1 MGQTF
6 STRNEALF
14 RTSLS
19 DTQRVN
25 SELNHQEYL
34 RQSMVLASRPR
45 RLVFELTNRCN
56 FHCIMCGREAAQFTG
71 CDLPLAVIQRFEPW
85 FPHIEEVTLHGWGE
99 GTLHPEFTAIL
110 AYLNRFPTL
119 RKYFVTNGST
129 LDHIAEPVF
138 RHHVDLIALSLDG
151 ASAATNDGIRKNG
164 SLERQLA
171 SLRRLLA
178 EKQRRGL
185 DYPYVNFVFTAM
197 RRNLAELPAMVDL
210 AHQLGVPEI
219 KVVYLTI
226 FTPELLAETLL
237 DRQAEVRAVFAEAR
251 HRAESRGI
259 KLKLPEIQG
268 EGEAGA
274 ADHRTCPFP
283 WRDLYVGSDG
293 QLRPCQSSP
302 LQLGSV
308 LEGESLQQVWNSP
321 AMQALRRGVNDEVSM
336 PAGCRRCYH
345 SSSANYN
352 LPHSFVQMQ
361 LAFAPSWGQQT
372 EAEPAPAVAVGDFCL
387 VQPTAATN

>member
-19 DTQRVN
+19 QLQREN

-34 RQSMVLASRPR
+34 QQRTRLVSFPR

-56 FHCIMCGREAAQFTG
+56 FRCIMCGRESAKFDS
-71 CDLPLAVIQRFEPW
+71 CDLPLSVIRRFEPC
-85 FPHIEEVTLHGWGE
+85 FPHAEEVTLHGWGE
-99 GTLHPEFTAIL
+99 GTLHPQFTEIL
-110 AYLNRFPTL
+110 AYLNQFPSL

-129 LDHIAEPVF
+129 LERIQEPVF

-151 ASAATNDGIRKNG
+151 ATAATNDSIRKNG
-164 SLERQLA
+164 SLEHQLT
-171 SLRRLLA
+171 SLQHLLTEKHRRA
-178 EKQRRGL
+178 L

-197 RRNLAELPAMVDL
+197 RRNLAELPALVEL
-210 AHQLGVPEI
+210 AYRFGVPEV

-226 FTPELLAETLL
+226 FSPQLLEESLL
-237 DRQAEVRAVFAEAR
+237 DRQEEVRAVFAEAGR
-251 HRAESRGI
+251 RAQLRGI

-268 EGEAGA
+268 EGEAGTA
-274 ADHRTCPFP
+274 SHRTCPFP

-293 QLRPCQSSP
+293 QLRPCQSSS
-302 LQLGSV
+302 LQLGSA
-308 LEGESLQQVWNSP
+308 LAGDFGQLWNSP
-321 AMQALRRGVNDEVSM
+321 PLQQLRQQVNDEASM
-336 PAGCRRCYH
+336 PGACRQCYH

-352 LPHSFVQMQ
+352 LPHSFVQVGPE
-361 LAFAPSWGQQT
+361 FAPTWDRQEDRMT
-372 EAEPAPAVAVGDFCL
+372 PAVATGGDFCPA
-387 VQPTAATN
+387 QFPPAAH